1 MVFKSLLKLLKGEE
15 KNIEFGKKPNND
27 ILPVEMYEELHLDID
42 EEEDNIIRIK
52 VLDLENQKDAN
63 EILVWVENGCIVIAN
78 TVDLEKSL
86 DEKYLNV
93 IKYLRDETVKMG
105 GKIVRVCNNRILV
118 LPKNVIIEKA
128 VREREE
134 KNLLNIKKEE

>member
-78 TVDLEKSL
+78 TVDLEKCL

>member
-15 KNIEFGKKPNND
+15 KNIEFGKKSNSD

-63 EILVWVENGCIVIAN
+63 EILVWIENGCIVIAN

-128 VREREE
+128 VREREG

>member
-1 MVFKSLLKLLKGEE
+1 MVFKSLLKLLKGEG
-15 KNIEFGKKPNND
+15 KNIEFGKKSNSD

>member
-1 MVFKSLLKLLKGEE
+1 MVFKSLLKLLKGEG

>member
-15 KNIEFGKKPNND
+15 KNIEFGKKSNSD

-42 EEEDNIIRIK
+42 EEEDDIIRIK

-63 EILVWVENGCIVIAN
+63 EILVWIENGCIVIAN

-128 VREREE
+128 VREREG

>member
-1 MVFKSLLKLLKGEE
+1 
-15 KNIEFGKKPNND
+15 
-27 ILPVEMYEELHLDID
+27 EELHLDID

-118 LPKNVIIEKA
+118 LPRNVIIEKA